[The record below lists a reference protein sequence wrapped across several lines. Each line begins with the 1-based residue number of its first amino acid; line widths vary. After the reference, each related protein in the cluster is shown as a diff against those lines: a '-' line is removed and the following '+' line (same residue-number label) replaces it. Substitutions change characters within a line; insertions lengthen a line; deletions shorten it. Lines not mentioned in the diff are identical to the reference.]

1 MNRKEKKMVHAKKGD
16 VVKVHYKAKANDEI
30 IFDSASLEPL
40 KLKIGNNDVIPA
52 FENAL
57 IGMAQGE
64 SKTIFVPA
72 MDAFGPYLEELVSK
86 VERSK
91 IPASFKLKLGQ
102 QIQLQQNDGSII
114 MVTITQLDDKTA
126 TFDANHPLAGKDLTF
141 DIELL
146 EILKK

>member
-1 MNRKEKKMVHAKKGD
+1 MVLAKKGD
-16 VVKVHYKAKANDEI
+16 TVKVHYQAKAGDQL
-30 IFDSASLEPL
+30 IFDSKNLEPL
-40 KLKIGNNDVIPA
+40 QLTIGKNDVIPA

-57 IGMAQGE
+57 IGMGLGE
-64 SKTIFVPA
+64 TKTIFVPSA
-72 MDAFGPYLEELVSK
+72 EAFGPYLEELVSN
-86 VERSK
+86 VEISK
-91 IPASFKLKLGQ
+91 IPPSFKLKLGQ

-114 MVTITQLDDKTA
+114 LVTLTHLDDKMA